1 MKVLYIGG
9 MKSGKSKLA
18 EARTLSLS
26 QNAKPY
32 YLATTEIMDAEMHD
46 RVARHKARRQENFE
60 TVEEPVKLYD
70 TLHPLK
76 RPVLVECL
84 SIWLNN
90 MLYYGA
96 DEAAIDAEIDR
107 ILKLKN
113 DLVFVLND
121 VGSGIIPDNALARQF
136 VDLSGRV
143 AQKLAAVCD
152 EVYFCI
158 AGLEKRMK

>member
-9 MKSGKSKLA
+9 MKSGKSRLA
-18 EARTLSLS
+18 EARTLALAPG
-26 QNAKPY
+26 QKPY
-32 YLATTEIMDAEMHD
+32 YLATTEIMDDEMHD
-46 RVARHKARRQENFE
+46 RVARHKAQRQERFE
-60 TVEEPVKLYD
+60 TVEEPVKLYE
-70 TLHPLK
+70 TLQAFE

-90 MLYYGA
+90 MLYYGG

-107 ILKLKN
+107 ILGLEK

-136 VDLSGRV
+136 VDLSGRI
-143 AQKLAAVCD
+143 AQRIAAACD

-158 AGLEKRMK
+158 AGLERRMK

>member
-9 MKSGKSKLA
+9 MKSGKSRLA
-18 EARTLSLS
+18 EARTLALAPG
-26 QNAKPY
+26 QKPY
-32 YLATTEIMDAEMHD
+32 YLATTEIMDAEMD
-46 RVARHKARRQENFE
+46 ARVARHRAQRQENFE
-60 TVEEPVKLYD
+60 TVEEPLKLYE
-70 TLHPLK
+70 TLQSLD

-90 MLYYGA
+90 MLYYGK
-96 DEAAIDAEIDR
+96 DEEAIDAEIDR
-107 ILKLKN
+107 ILKLEK

-136 VDLSGRV
+136 VDLSGRI
-143 AQKLAAVCD
+143 AQRIAAACD

>member
-18 EARTLSLS
+18 ESRTLTITPG
-26 QNAKPY
+26 QKPY
-32 YLATTEIMDAEMHD
+32 YLATTEIMDEEMGE
-46 RVARHKARRQENFE
+46 RVARHKAQREARFE
-60 TVEEPVKLYD
+60 TLEESLKLHE
-70 TLHPLK
+70 TLEKLE

-84 SIWLNN
+84 SIWMNN
-90 MLYYGA
+90 MLYYGK
-96 DEAAIDAEIDR
+96 DEAAIDAEIE
-107 ILKLKN
+107 KLLELPN

-136 VDLSGRV
+136 VDLSGRI
-143 AQKLAAVCD
+143 AQKIAASCD

-158 AGLEKRMK
+158 AGLERRMK